1 MKKYKIDLE
10 DVFYSINDKDLKK
23 AESSEFEKELLKNV
37 PFSGN
42 DKLPVGLSP
51 ISIWYVTNVKDGFY
65 GFGDEPSLIGDAYDL
80 VTEAYAQYNFYDEKS
95 LCHKNS
101 TVKGHYLH
109 QKESVYDFVECEKL
123 EDLNI
128 ENFSFLKGQK
138 GVIEL
143 AFNEIKLK
151 NLKGTL
157 MVADLVEFERI
168 FNSQLQKAYD
178 KMYEKFKENS
188 ELEA

>member
-1 MKKYKIDLE
+1 MFLAGAILLAGSWE
-10 DVFYSINDKDLKK
+10 
-23 AESSEFEKELLKNV
+23 EK
-37 PFSGN
+37 
-42 DKLPVGLSP
+42 
-51 ISIWYVTNVKDGFY
+51 
-65 GFGDEPSLIGDAYDL
+65 
-80 VTEAYAQYNFYDEKS
+80 
-95 LCHKNS
+95 
-101 TVKGHYLH
+101 
-109 QKESVYDFVECEKL
+109 KESVYDFVECEKL

-178 KMYEKFKENS
+178 KMYEKFKENC